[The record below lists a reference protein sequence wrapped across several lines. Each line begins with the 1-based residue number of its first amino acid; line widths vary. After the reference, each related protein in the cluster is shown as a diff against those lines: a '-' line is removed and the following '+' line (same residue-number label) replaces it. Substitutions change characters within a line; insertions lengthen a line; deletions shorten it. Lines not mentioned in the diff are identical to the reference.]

1 MTAPAD
7 LAEVLAADAREIL
20 ARYPTPRSALLPLLH
35 LVQSERGCV
44 DAEGVAFCA
53 RTLGLADVEVL
64 AVATFHSM
72 FHREPVGDHLVA
84 VCTSTMCA
92 VLGGDAILGDLRTHL
107 GEDTAVDTAG
117 GAVTLTTV
125 ACVAA
130 CDYAPVVMANWEYF
144 DEMTPAAAR
153 ELVDDLRA
161 GRAVWP
167 TRGAGPLCT
176 FRQNARLLAGFPDQ
190 RAHVDGA
197 VTTPGPRTTEGARL
211 AAERDWQAPEEG
223 S

>member
-1 MTAPAD
+1 MPD
-7 LAEVLAADAREIL
+7 LAEVLADDAEEIL
-20 ARYPTPRSALLPLLH
+20 ARYPVRRSALLPLLH

-44 DAEGVAFCA
+44 DVDGISFCA
-53 RTLGLADVEVL
+53 STLGLAEAEVL

-84 VCTSTMCA
+84 VCTSTLCA
-92 VLGGDAILGDLRTHL
+92 VLGGDAIRDSLRTHL
-107 GEDTAVDTAG
+107 GLSGDGTTED
-117 GAVTLTTV
+117 GAVTLATV

-144 DEMTPAAAR
+144 DEMTPARAR

-167 TRGAGPLCT
+167 TRGVGPLCT
-176 FRQNARLLAGFPDQ
+176 FRQNTRLLAGFPDE
-190 RAHVDGA
+190 RSYVDSA
-197 VTTPGPRTTEGARL
+197 VTTPGPRTTEGVRL
-211 AAERDWQAPEEG
+211 AEAQGWHAPEEKP
-223 S
+223 

>member
-1 MTAPAD
+1 MTAD
-7 LAEVLAADAREIL
+7 LAAVLAADAGEIL
-20 ARYPTPRSALLPLLH
+20 TRYPVRRSALLPLLH

-44 DAEGVAFCA
+44 DADGIAFCA
-53 RTLGLADVEVL
+53 ATLGLSEAEVL

-92 VLGGDAILGDLRTHL
+92 VLGGDAILDALRERPGDHT
-107 GEDTAVDTAG
+107 
-117 GAVTLTTV
+117 VTVTTV

-130 CDYAPVVMANWEYF
+130 CDYAPVVMANWEFF

-167 TRGAGPLCT
+167 TRGVGPLCT

-190 RAHVDGA
+190 RAYVDSA
-197 VTTPGPRTTEGARL
+197 VTDPGPRTTAGARL
-211 AAERDWQAPEEG
+211 AESKGWHAP
-223 S
+223 